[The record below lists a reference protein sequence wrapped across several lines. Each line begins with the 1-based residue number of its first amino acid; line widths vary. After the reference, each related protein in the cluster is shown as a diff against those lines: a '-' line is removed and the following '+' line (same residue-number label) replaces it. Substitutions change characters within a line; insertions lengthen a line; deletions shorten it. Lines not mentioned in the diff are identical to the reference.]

1 MKTRFLLSKNKPARI
16 PIAVIF
22 VLFSYF
28 FSQVLAGIIIYAVL
42 AVQGY
47 NESEI
52 SNILSDSTLSQF
64 TFLGFAMAGELVLF
78 YGLVKYL
85 NLYIDYLKPKNFKLE
100 NIWIIAVAIGAYM
113 ALSTL
118 AMDLFK
124 GLIDEDQKQIIGFE
138 NVNGGLELV
147 MVFVALVILAPLAE
161 EIIFRGY
168 LFGEFKHK
176 VNFIISALLVSVIF
190 GLFHLQLGSGKPPLW
205 AGFID
210 TFALSLVLCYIRE
223 KTNTI
228 WYGVGVHS
236 LKNFLAFLL
245 LFVLHLNI

>member
-1 MKTRFLLSKNKPARI
+1 MKTKLQLKRNKSARI
-16 PIAVIF
+16 PIAIVF

-28 FSQVLAGIIIYAVL
+28 FSQIVAGIIIYAVL

-52 SNILSDSTLSQF
+52 DRILSDSTLSQF
-64 TFLGFAMAGELVLF
+64 TFLGFAMATELGLF

-85 NLYIDYLKPKNFKLE
+85 NLSIDYLKPKNFKLE

-113 ALSTL
+113 VISTL
-118 AMDLFK
+118 AMSIFK
-124 GLIDEDQKQIIGFE
+124 GLIDEGQKQIIGFE
-138 NVNGGLELV
+138 NVNGGVELV

-161 EIIFRGY
+161 EVIFRGY
-168 LFGEFKHK
+168 LFGEFRSKA
-176 VNFIISALLVSVIF
+176 NFIISAVFVSAIF
-190 GLFHLQLGSGKPPLW
+190 ASFHLQLGSGKPPLW
-205 AGFID
+205 SGFID

-236 LKNFLAFLL
+236 LKNLLAFLL